1 MANFDEIGLS
11 EPSTITKKL
20 AAISIDRNSTT
31 QFQEV
36 MSIGSPNSTTKLAV
50 AEVLG
55 TAPQSTVV
63 GLAVR
68 VVSGPSTATD
78 LAVRA
83 LLPSTVGDNRVT
95 VYQSSAADMNVTVAG
110 YVAPSTL
117 ITIRQSTAAD
127 LNVTVAG
134 YSTTVNISSLAGPV
148 IVRSSAAN
156 ALVSVYQSTAADL
169 NVTVAGYST
178 TVAVSSIAGP
188 VTIRS
193 SAANALVTAYQS
205 TATDLSAQ
213 VQPIAGSTWRV
224 QPGSTAWASSAGF
237 HFDSSGAL
245 QVTGASA
252 STVVTVARMVGNS
265 SAQDYMPVRITD
277 GSTFLAP
284 AIDYTHGS
292 TLTASTAAGPAVMLR
307 ASSTIPPAV
316 STSDMWVTQWATL
329 NGAAYSAIVTD
340 SGASIMDST
349 NRALNVNVVAGAAG
363 GSTTMTVSTGS
374 VRVHQSTAT
383 DLLARVNQGVGNSTA
398 ADRWRV
404 MVANSSAADFIGVQL
419 VDSSGTGFH
428 GPTKP
433 LPISVTDSS
442 NAVVKPGDSAN
453 NALRV
458 NVVAGAAA
466 GSTAVTVSQLLDSS
480 GGSITAGDSAN
491 QALRV
496 NVVAGAAG
504 GSTLVTVRQST
515 YTDFNTLSR
524 LADRDQSTQVA
535 NITNTTPAST
545 AYGLVV
551 REAAPS
557 TGPIAVSSIAG
568 PVTVRSSAANFLATI
583 YQSTAADLNVTVA
596 GYSTTVA
603 VSSIA
608 GPVTVRSSAA
618 NALVS
623 VYQSTASE
631 LQATVRVNTSSGG
644 GVEGSTTAPAV
655 GVTGLHVRQVFPT
668 MQSTTIVITSTHSTA
683 IYALISSVAAVKHK
697 VYAYFVSSTH
707 TVPSTLIF
715 CSSNSGSGFDHW
727 HVGFGSGSSGMTG
740 ANLALTPPGYIFAGI
755 AANAL
760 NVKIEGG
767 SSATSTVIARVSV
780 AWFDEA

>member
-95 VYQSSAADMNVTVAG
+95 VYQSTQGDLRASVYQPTAADLNVTVAG
-110 YVAPSTL
+110 YVAPSTT
-117 ITIRQSTAAD
+117 ITIRQSTATDLLARVSQGPGISTLAD
-127 LNVTVAG
+127 RWLVNVA
-134 YSTTVNISSLAGPV
+134 N
-148 IVRSSAAN
+148 SSAADFVGARLVDSSGTGFHGPTKPLPIAVTDSSN
-156 ALVSVYQSTAADL
+156 AVVKPGDSDNNAIRVNVVAGAAGGSTIMTVSTGSVRVHQSSAADL
-169 NVTVAGYST
+169 NVTVSGYVAPST
-178 TVAVSSIAGP
+178 TI
-188 VTIRS
+188 TIR
-193 SAANALVTAYQS
+193 QS
-205 TATDLSAQ
+205 TATDLLARVNQGVGNSSA
-213 VQPIAGSTWRV
+213 ADRWRV
-224 QPGSTAWASSAGF
+224 NAA
-237 HFDSSGAL
+237 
-245 QVTGASA
+245 
-252 STVVTVARMVGNS
+252 NS
-265 SAQDYMPVRITD
+265 SAQDYIPVRFTD

-284 AIDYTHGS
+284 TVDYTHGS
-292 TLTASTAAGPAVMLR
+292 TLTASTVAGPAVMLR

-316 STSDMWVTQWATL
+316 STSDLWVTQWGTL
-329 NGAAYSAIVTD
+329 NGAGMVSVVTS
-340 SGASIMDST
+340 SGASVMDST
-349 NRALNVNVVAGAAG
+349 ETAIKVNVVAGAAG
-363 GSTTMTVSTGS
+363 GSTTVTI
-374 VRVHQSTAT
+374 RQSTAT

-419 VDSSGTGFH
+419 VDSSGTGFY

-433 LPISVTDSS
+433 LNVTVTDSS
-442 NAVVKPGDSAN
+442 NAVVKPGDSDN
-453 NALRV
+453 NAIRV

-466 GSTAVTVSQLLDSS
+466 
-480 GGSITAGDSAN
+480 
-491 QALRV
+491 
-496 NVVAGAAG
+496 

-524 LADRDQSTQVA
+524 IADRDQSTQVA
-535 NITNTTPAST
+535 AVLNATPAST
-545 AYGLVV
+545 VWALAV

-568 PVTVRSSAANFLATI
+568 PVTVRSSAANALVTV
-583 YQSTAADLNVTVA
+583 YQSTAADLKVTVD
-596 GYSTTVA
+596 GYSTTVN
-603 VSSIA
+603 VSS
-608 GPVTVRSSAA
+608 GVVRAQT
-618 NALVS
+618 
-623 VYQSTASE
+623 Y
-631 LQATVRVNTSSGG
+631 TSSGG
-644 GVEGSTTAPAV
+644 AVEGSTGTPAA
-655 GVTGLHVRQVFPT
+655 GVLGVHVRQVYPT
-668 MQSTTIVITSTHSTA
+668 MNSTTIVVTSTHSTA
-683 IYALISSVAAVKHK
+683 IYPLISSVAGLRHK

-715 CSSNSGSGFDHW
+715 CSSASASGFDHW

-740 ANLALTPPGYIFAGI
+740 ANLAVAPPGFIFAGVSQ
-755 AANAL
+755 NAL

-767 SSATSTVIARVSV
+767 SSAASTVIARVSV